1 MTHSRHVSV
10 VIPTRNG
17 GRTLERLL
25 DAIAV
30 QEGGIVPEIVAI
42 DSGSTDGTVELLRTR
57 GATVLQM
64 DPHSFNHGVSRNEA
78 LSRASAELAVLIVQ
92 DAVPASRQWL
102 RALIQ
107 PLLDDDKVAGSFAR
121 QQPWP
126 DASRLTVHHLA
137 QWQGA
142 QLEPRVTGPLTPDA
156 FAAMPPSDRH
166 LACVFDNVCSCV
178 RLSVWRQRPFRCTRI
193 AEDLEW
199 ALEVMFQG
207 FRIAYAPA
215 AAVWHSHERSAAY
228 ELRRTYLVHQR
239 LQSLFGL
246 STVPSIGA
254 LVRAVGSN
262 VPLHLRVAAREG
274 RGRPRALARAA
285 ALALAWPLGQYL
297 GAKAAREGRELMRVW
312 DV

>member
-1 MTHSRHVSV
+1 MTPRSRISI

-30 QEGGIVPEIVAI
+30 QEGGIVPEIIAI
-42 DSGSTDGTVELLRTR
+42 DSGSTDGTVDLLRTR
-57 GATVLQM
+57 GATVLQV
-64 DPHSFNHGVSRNEA
+64 DPRCFNHGVSRNEA
-78 LSRASAELAVLIVQ
+78 LSRASTEFAVLIVQ
-92 DAVPASRQWL
+92 DAVPASRHWL
-102 RALIQ
+102 RALVQ
-107 PLLDDDKVAGSFAR
+107 PLLEDEMVAGSFAR

-137 QWQGA
+137 QWRGT
-142 QLEPRVTGPLTPDA
+142 QLEPRVTGPLTADV

-178 RLSVWRQRPFRCTRI
+178 RLSVWRNRPFRNTRI

-199 ALEVMFQG
+199 ALEVMFGG
-207 FRIAYAPA
+207 FRIAYTPA
-215 AAVWHSHERSAAY
+215 AVVWHSHERSAAY

-254 LVRAVGSN
+254 LIRAVGSN
-262 VPLHLRVAAREG
+262 VPLHMRAAARE
-274 RGRPRALARAA
+274 RCGRPRALARAA
-285 ALALAWPLGQYL
+285 ALAVAWPLGQYL
-297 GAKAAREGRELMRVW
+297 GAKAAREGRELMQAM

>member
-1 MTHSRHVSV
+1 M
-10 VIPTRNG
+10 
-17 GRTLERLL
+17 LERLL
-25 DAIAV
+25 DAIAG

-57 GATVLQM
+57 GATVLQA
-64 DPHSFNHGVSRNEA
+64 DPHSFNHGISRNEA
-78 LSRASAELAVLIVQ
+78 LARASAELAVLIVQ

-107 PLLDDDKVAGSFAR
+107 PLLDDDRVAGSFAR

-126 DASRLTVHHLA
+126 DASCLTVHHLA
-137 QWQGA
+137 QWRGA

-178 RLSVWRQRPFRCTRI
+178 RLSVWRQRPFRRTRI

-228 ELRRTYLVHQR
+228 ELRRTYLVHHR

-254 LVRAVGSN
+254 LVRAVGSS
-262 VPLHLRVAAREG
+262 VPLHVRVAARESC
-274 RGRPRALARAA
+274 GRPRALARAA
-285 ALALAWPLGQYL
+285 ALAVAWPLGQYL
-297 GAKAAREGRELMRVW
+297 GARAAREGRELMRVW

>member
-1 MTHSRHVSV
+1 M
-10 VIPTRNG
+10 
-17 GRTLERLL
+17 LERLL
-25 DAIAV
+25 DAIAG

-57 GATVLQM
+57 GAIVLQV
-64 DPHSFNHGVSRNEA
+64 DRHSFNHGISRNEA
-78 LSRASAELAVLIVQ
+78 LARASAELAVLIVQ

-107 PLLDDDKVAGSFAR
+107 PLLDDDRVAGSFAR

-126 DASRLTVHHLA
+126 DASCLTVHHLA
-137 QWQGA
+137 QWRGA

-156 FAAMPPSDRH
+156 FAAMLPSDRH
-166 LACVFDNVCSCV
+166 LACVFDNVCSCI
-178 RLSVWRQRPFRCTRI
+178 RLSVWRQRPFRRTQI

-254 LVRAVGSN
+254 LVRAVGSS
-262 VPLHLRVAAREG
+262 VPLHVRVAAREG

-285 ALALAWPLGQYL
+285 ALAVAWPLGQYL
-297 GAKAAREGRELMRVW
+297 GARAAREGRELMRVW

>member
-1 MTHSRHVSV
+1 MTHPSHVSV

-17 GRTLERLL
+17 GRMLERLL

-30 QEGGIVPEIVAI
+30 QEGSIVPEIVAI
-42 DSGSTDGTVELLRTR
+42 DSGSTDGTVELLRSR
-57 GATVLQM
+57 GATVLQVA
-64 DPHSFNHGVSRNEA
+64 PHSFNHGVSRNDA
-78 LSRASAELAVLIVQ
+78 LARASAELAVLIVQ

-126 DASRLTVHHLA
+126 DASRLTVHHLT
-137 QWQGA
+137 QWRGA
-142 QLEPRVTGPLTPDA
+142 QLEPRVTGPLTPDV
-156 FAAMPPSDRH
+156 FAAMPPSARH

-178 RLSVWRQRPFRCTRI
+178 RLSAWRQRPFRRTRI

-228 ELRRTYLVHQR
+228 EFRRTYLVHQR

-246 STVPSIGA
+246 STVPSLGA
-254 LVRAVGSN
+254 LVRAVGSS
-262 VPLHLRVAAREG
+262 VPLHVRVAAREG
-274 RGRPRALARAA
+274 RGRPRAVARAA
-285 ALALAWPLGQYL
+285 ALAVAWPLGQYL
-297 GAKAAREGRELMRVW
+297 GARAAREGRELMRVW